1 VFVQQH
7 QQAGECVV
15 SSQILV
21 EQVNKGEGRAG
32 KVLMAVVMKLSS
44 GMTPRILVEN
54 NQRKALPW
62 LMNIDAADQV
72 NPCGICVRQWRSER
86 FFSEY
91 LSLPL

>member
-1 VFVQQH
+1 MFVQQQ

-32 KVLMAVVMKLSS
+32 VVLMAVAMKLSS

-54 NQRKALPW
+54 GQRKALPW
-62 LMNIDAADQV
+62 LMRTVAADQV
-72 NPCGICVRQWRSER
+72 NPCGIYVRQWRSDM